1 MASLPSFAVNATLHK
16 LDPDARKLSPT
27 SLPIEKSLAYQRSPP
42 IPESSSEI
50 LARERSPLRP
60 ENSSDVLP
68 QPLDVQEAID
78 ILREGNRVES
88 VLYVPLLQQ
97 CIDNRTLPDAEI
109 LHAHIIKTGT
119 REDLFVSTSLVNV
132 YMKCGATGH
141 ARKLF
146 DKLPHRNIVTWTA
159 LITGYVHNSRP
170 DCAVEVFIQLLESGV
185 YPTNY
190 TLGAVLSACCA
201 LYSIEIGEQV
211 HGYMIKYG
219 IESNTSM
226 GNSLCSLYS
235 KCGSLESA
243 VKAFQRIPD
252 KNVISWTTVISACG
266 DQGDT
271 ELGLRLFIEMLSE
284 NVEPNEYTLTSALSL
299 CCMVQDLSLGKQVH
313 SFCIKFGCEFNVP
326 VKNAIMYLYLKC
338 GEINEARR
346 LFDEMETVSLITWN
360 AMIAGHAQM
369 MNSAKDDVTAY
380 HSGTE
385 ALRMFLK
392 LNRSGMKPDLFS
404 FSSILSICSGLVAL
418 EQGEQ
423 IHAQTIKS
431 GFLSDV
437 VVSSALVNM
446 YNKCGC
452 IEKATKAFVEMSR
465 RTMISWTSMIT
476 GYSQHGRSREAIQL
490 FEDMR
495 LSGSRPNQVTFVGV
509 LSACSHGG
517 MVDKAEYYF
526 NMMKNEYGIE
536 PVMDHYACMVDMFV
550 RLGRLEDAF
559 AFVKKMHFEPN
570 EIIWSILIAGCRSHG
585 NMELGFYAA
594 ERLLE
599 LKPRGIETYVLLLN
613 MYISAERWHDVSRVR
628 KLMKDEKIGNMR
640 DRSWISI
647 KDKIYYFRADDRTH
661 TQSAEMYEFLESL
674 LEKAKGLG
682 YVPYKSVEIS
692 DDEDEEKKFGSTIHH
707 SERLAIIFG
716 LINMAEDASIRVVKN
731 ITMCRDCH
739 SAVKFFSL
747 LTKREIIVRDSKRLH
762 KFIDGQ
768 CSCGDFGALL

>member
-1 MASLPSFAVNATLHK
+1 MASLPSLAIKATLHK
-16 LDPDARKLSPT
+16 LDPDPRKLPPT
-27 SLPIEKSLAYQRSPP
+27 SLPLEKSLAHQRSPP
-42 IPESSSEI
+42 TPESSSES
-50 LARERSPLRP
+50 LAYERSPLTS
-60 ENSSDVLP
+60 ENNSDALP
-68 QPLDVQEAID
+68 QPLDVQKALD
-78 ILREGNRVES
+78 ILREGSRVES
-88 VLYVPLLQQ
+88 ALYVPLLQQ
-97 CIDNRTLPDAEI
+97 CIDDRSLPDAEI
-109 LHAHIIKTGT
+109 IHAHVIKTGT
-119 REDLFVSTSLVNV
+119 HRDLFVSTALVNA
-132 YMKCGATGH
+132 YMKCGSPGH

-159 LITGYVHNSRP
+159 LITGYVHNSQP
-170 DCAVEVFIQLLESGV
+170 DRAVEVFVQLLEAGV

-201 LYSIEIGEQV
+201 LYSIELGEQV

-266 DQGDT
+266 DLGDA
-271 ELGLRLFIEMLSE
+271 ELGLRLFVEMLSE
-284 NVEPNEYTLTSALSL
+284 NVELNEYTLTSALSL
-299 CCMVQDLSLGKQVH
+299 CCEVRDLSLGKQVH
-313 SFCIKFGCEFNVP
+313 SFCIKFGCESNVP
-326 VKNAIMYLYLKC
+326 VKNSIMYLYLKC

-346 LFDEMETVSLITWN
+346 LFDEMETVNLITWN

-369 MNSAKDDVTAY
+369 MNSAKDDVTAH

-392 LNRSGMKPDLFS
+392 LNQSGMKPDLFS
-404 FSSILSICSGLVAL
+404 FSSILSVCSGLVAL

-423 IHAQTIKS
+423 IHAQTIKT

-437 VVSSALVNM
+437 VVNSALVNM

-452 IEKATKAFVEMSR
+452 AEKATKAFVEMSR

-476 GYSQHGRSREAIQL
+476 GYSQHGRSREAILL

-495 LSGSRPNQVTFVGV
+495 LAGVRPNQVTFVGV
-509 LSACSHGG
+509 LSACSHAG
-517 MVDKAEYYF
+517 MVDEAEYYF
-526 NMMKNEYGIE
+526 NMMKNEYGIK

-559 AFVKKMHFEPN
+559 IFVKKMDFEPN

-599 LKPRGIETYVLLLN
+599 LRPKGIETYVLLLN
-613 MYISAERWHDVSRVR
+613 MYISAERWQDVSRVR
-628 KLMKDEKIGNMR
+628 KLMKDEKIGFLR

-647 KDKIYYFRADDRTH
+647 KDKIYFFRADDRSH
-661 TQSAEMYEFLESL
+661 AQSAEMYELLESL

-682 YVPYKSVEIS
+682 YVPYKSVDIS
-692 DDEDEEKKFGSTIHH
+692 DDEDEEKKFGSTTHH
-707 SERLAIIFG
+707 SERLAIAFG
-716 LINMAEDASIRVVKN
+716 LINVAEGASVRVVKN

-739 SAVKFFSL
+739 SSVKYFSV

-762 KFIDGQ
+762 KFADGQ